1 MSGKFSMEHIHF
13 PGRGDGGGELT
24 ENQTYIKNIEIQ
36 EHLTTY
42 R

>member
-1 MSGKFSMEHIHF
+1 MEHIHF
-13 PGRGDGGGELT
+13 PGRGDGELT